1 TTDYSS
7 ERESVVVEE
16 LLRQRVD
23 GLVLTV
29 TDAESNSVLN
39 SLASEQT
46 PFVLAYHQP
55 SNPNYSA
62 VSVDNRAG
70 MALATRY
77 LLDAGH
83 RRISMV
89 AGPALQSDRARLRY
103 AGYCDAMKAYGLTTR
118 PVIEMPAHTQAE
130 FAAIAPFLHGPQA
143 PTALVCSNDFLA
155 ISLIAELRRNA
166 WHVPEQLSVMG
177 FDGIALGTQMHPTLC
192 SVVQPIA
199 LLAST
204 VIDQLLAQIAGQS
217 PISHCLPCHIRP
229 GESTQPHEETL
240 DARVQ

>member
-1 TTDYSS
+1 
-7 ERESVVVEE
+7 
-16 LLRQRVD
+16 
-23 GLVLTV
+23 
-29 TDAESNSVLN
+29 
-39 SLASEQT
+39 
-46 PFVLAYHQP
+46 
-55 SNPNYSA
+55 

-77 LLDAGH
+77 LLEAGH

-103 AGYCDAMKAYGLTTR
+103 AGYCDGMKEHGLQPR

-130 FAAIAPFLHGPQA
+130 FAAIAPFLNGPDA

-166 WHVPEQLSVMG
+166 WNVPEQLSVMG

-204 VIDQLLAQIAGQS
+204 VIDQLLAQIAGNA

-240 DARVQ
+240 DARIQ